1 MQVHALYALLDEY
14 AIKVPDV
21 DRAGYATMDS
31 SYAALKAL
39 LEDVEG
45 NKDASISK
53 YSAELETGGAGPWA
67 LSCIGPE
74 GLEHRAVAGCPLC
87 LRPYAAGGGVCAD
100 QTACVGFA
108 AACSAW

>member
-1 MQVHALYALLDEY
+1 MCLVQVHALYALLDEY

-45 NKDASISK
+45 NKDASSSK
-53 YSAELETGGAGPWA
+53 YSAELETGGSCHCFVPGHRELSTGQLLGACCVLSHTQQA
-67 LSCIGPE
+67 LLVSCV
-74 GLEHRAVAGCPLC
+74 LMC
-87 LRPYAAGGGVCAD
+87 
-100 QTACVGFA
+100 
-108 AACSAW
+108 

>member
-1 MQVHALYALLDEY
+1 MVQVHALYALLDEY

-39 LEDVEG
+39 LEDVEA

-53 YSAELETGGAGPWA
+53 YSGELETGGTEQSYATSLRDFRAAAWRLPCLG
-67 LSCIGPE
+67 SCT
-74 GLEHRAVAGCPLC
+74 
-87 LRPYAAGGGVCAD
+87 AAGRVC
-100 QTACVGFA
+100 
-108 AACSAW
+108 